1 MTSSKKAT
9 KPSRSFATY
18 IQKVLKQIH
27 PDGGMSLQSMD
38 TVDSILRYFAKLFA
52 RDARV
57 LALDN
62 DTKTI
67 SSREICTA
75 VQLLFTTELASNATS
90 EGQKALD
97 KYDLFETNRTN
108 DKSENSMKAPKTM
121 KQTKAGLL
129 CSVSLV
135 ESHLRFQGVNVGQG
149 APVYLAAV
157 LEYLAAEILE
167 ASGILASEN
176 KRTRIK
182 VCDIYNAIE
191 SDSELH
197 DLFER
202 NNLVLLGGGTIP
214 HIDQRIIDAHE
225 SKSAKKLSRKAGQDA
240 SAGTKAHR
248 YRPGTVSLREIK
260 QQQKSNR
267 LKLCKVHIQKAC
279 KTVIEEYMEDE
290 KQIMM
295 SQEARQAIHYIVEQ
309 NVVDMFRHANEWCLH
324 ADRTTLSE
332 KDLQMAMR
340 DVNVTEGAGDS
351 LLFTQPPITL
361 LARRAGV
368 YRMGGNVWKI
378 MKDYIHS
385 LLLKY
390 LSSSVTI
397 LRHQGRQSI
406 NLKVL
411 SESLSTCHNMNICV
425 VPRKIRRTRK
435 MDETGSNVDG
445 YSTGEDE
452 EEELD
457 TDLVNEE
464 DLEDDEVL
472 DVEDVE
478 DDEDV
483 EDVEDDEDV
492 EDEVEEVVSKKP
504 STKAKAKTKKATAPK
519 RGGRSRV
526 QASK

>member
-1 MTSSKKAT
+1 MTSAKKAP

-52 RDARV
+52 RDARL

-67 SSREICTA
+67 SSREINTA
-75 VQLLFTTELASNATS
+75 VNLLFTKELASNAAAA
-90 EGQKALD
+90 GQKALD
-97 KYDLFETNRTN
+97 NYLLFESNRTS
-108 DKSENSMKAPKTM
+108 DKNSESSSTMKAPKTM

-135 ESHLRFQGVNVGQG
+135 ESHLRYQGVNVGQG

-167 ASGILASEN
+167 LSGLRAREN

-182 VCDIYNAIE
+182 VCDIYNAVE
-191 SDSELH
+191 NDPELH
-197 DLFER
+197 DLFQQ
-202 NNLVLLGGGTIP
+202 NHLVLLGGGSVP
-214 HIDQRIIDAHE
+214 NIDHRIIEAHE
-225 SKSAKKLSRKAGQDA
+225 TKSAKKLSRKAGT
-240 SAGTKAHR
+240 GTDGSVVKNPHR
-248 YRPGTVSLREIK
+248 YRPGTVALREIR

-267 LKLCKVHIQKAC
+267 LRLCKVHVQKAC
-279 KTVIEEYMEDE
+279 KTVIEEHNDSG

-295 SQEARQAIHYIVEQ
+295 SQEARVAIHYVVEQ
-309 NVVDMFRHANEWCLH
+309 NIVAMFREANEWCLH

-332 KDLQMAMR
+332 RDLQMAIR
-340 DVNVTEGAGDS
+340 KVDVVEGSGES

-378 MKDYIHS
+378 MKDYIHF
-385 LLLKY
+385 LLSKY

-397 LRHQGRQSI
+397 LRHQCRQSI

-411 SESLSTCHNMNICV
+411 SESMSTCHDMNLCV
-425 VPRKIRRTRK
+425 IPRKIRRSKRS
-435 MDETGSNVDG
+435 DETDNTDG
-445 YSTGEDE
+445 DVTDDDVEEDVQ
-452 EEELD
+452 D
-457 TDLVNEE
+457 DLVDE
-464 DLEDDEVL
+464 DDLDDDEV
-472 DVEDVE
+472 DDEEVEDVE
-478 DDEDV
+478 
-483 EDVEDDEDV
+483 DEDV
-492 EDEVEEVVSKKP
+492 EDEVVEEVKVSKP
-504 STKAKAKTKKATAPK
+504 TKNSGNGKTSPPK
-519 RGGRSRV
+519 RALRSRV
-526 QASK
+526 RATK